1 MLDTRMVQI
10 LALAILAY
18 DQSFKG
24 MFLSVC
30 MIVMGVLFGD
40 LYEQAEAHKKKRESE

>member
-10 LALAILAY
+10 LALLILAY

-30 MIVMGVLFGD
+30 MIVMGILFGN
-40 LYEQAEAHKKKRESE
+40 LYEPGEETADD